1 MKFLGLKL
9 LVSAAMIFSCSLA
22 MAEVAPALIKVGSF
36 SEKNID
42 PNIMNINL
50 QIWAKAATAAQ
61 AQEMANKHVKR
72 VKELTEKFKVKKEDV
87 QTEYYSVTPEYAY
100 EQKTGISRIQGYS
113 AMHSLTVTFKNLD
126 QAGQFI
132 DQAASGNKADKEKSG
147 VTIGNIGW
155 DSDKK
160 GEAEE
165 ACISQAVKQ
174 ARGRADD
181 LAKAAGV
188 KIKGVY
194 SITNQQVYANYES
207 APMAGA
213 ARAQSKMMMSAD
225 AESGGTDFSPGK
237 IKIRAD
243 VNIEYLIQN

>member
-1 MKFLGLKL
+1 
-9 LVSAAMIFSCSLA
+9 
-22 MAEVAPALIKVGSF
+22 MADSFPALIKVSSF

-50 QIWAKAATAAQ
+50 QIWSKASSAAQ

-72 VKELTEKFKVKKEDV
+72 IKELTDKFKVKKDDV
-87 QTEYYSVTPEYAY
+87 QTDYYSVTPEYSY
-100 EQKTGISRIQGYS
+100 EQKTGISKIQGYS
-113 AMHSLTVTFKNLD
+113 ATHSLTVTFKNLD
-126 QAGQFI
+126 EAGKFI
-132 DQAASGNKADKEKSG
+132 DQAVTGDSKEKSG
-147 VTIGNIGW
+147 VNVSNIGW

-165 ACISQAVKQ
+165 GCINTAVKE
-174 ARGRADD
+174 ARSRADD

-194 SITNQQVYANYES
+194 SISNQQVYANYEAS
-207 APMAGA
+207 PMAAAAPMKK
-213 ARAQSKMMMSAD
+213 SKMMESMSYD
-225 AESGGTDFSPGK
+225 SEPQLSPGK

-243 VNIEYLIQN
+243 VAIEYLIQN

>member
-1 MKFLGLKL
+1 
-9 LVSAAMIFSCSLA
+9 MIFSSSFALA
-22 MAEVAPALIKVGSF
+22 DAVPALIKVSSF

-50 QIWAKAATAAQ
+50 QIWAKSSTAAQ

-72 VKELTEKFKVKKEDV
+72 IKELTEKFKVKKDDV
-87 QTEYYSVTPEYAY
+87 QTDYYSVTPEYAY

-113 AMHSLTVTFKNLD
+113 ATHSLTVTFKNLD
-126 QAGQFI
+126 EAGKFI
-132 DQAASGNKADKEKSG
+132 DQAATGSAKNDKENSG
-147 VTIGNIGW
+147 VNVNNIGW

-165 ACISQAVKQ
+165 SCINLAVKQ
-174 ARGRADD
+174 ARARADD
-181 LAKAAGV
+181 LAKAAGI

-194 SITNQQVYANYES
+194 SISNQQIYANYEAAPVAS
-207 APMAGA
+207 ARMK
-213 ARAQSKMMMSAD
+213 SKVSML
-225 AESGGTDFSPGK
+225 AESMSDSASPELSPGK

-243 VNIEYLIQN
+243 VAIEYLIQN

>member
-1 MKFLGLKL
+1 MKIFLASL
-9 LVSAAMIFSCSLA
+9 LVFSCSFA
-22 MAEVAPALIKVGSF
+22 IADTMPALIKVGSF

-50 QIWAKAATAAQ
+50 QIWAKASTAAQ
-61 AQEMANKHVKR
+61 AQEMANKQVKR
-72 VKELTEKFKVKKEDV
+72 IKELTEKFKVKKEDV

-126 QAGQFI
+126 EAGKFI
-132 DQAASGNKADKEKSG
+132 DQSAKGDKNDKEKSG

-160 GEAEE
+160 GEAEA
-165 ACISQAVKQ
+165 ACINSAVKQ

-194 SITNQQVYANYES
+194 SITNQQVFTNYEA
-207 APMAGA
+207 APIAGA
-213 ARAQSKMMMSAD
+213 ARAQSKMSLMASD
-225 AESGGTDFSPGK
+225 VESSTELSPGK

>member
-1 MKFLGLKL
+1 MKLIL
-9 LVSAAMIFSCSLA
+9 AAVMVLFCDYALA
-22 MAEVAPALIKVGSF
+22 ETMPALIKVGSF

-50 QIWAKAATAAQ
+50 QIWAKASSASQ
-61 AQEMANKHVKR
+61 AQEMSNKHVKR
-72 VKELTEKFKVKKEDV
+72 IKELIEKFKVKKEDV
-87 QTEYYSVTPEYAY
+87 QTDYYSVTPEYAY
-100 EQKTGISRIQGYS
+100 EHKTGISRIQGYS

-126 QAGQFI
+126 LAGQFI
-132 DQAASGNKADKEKSG
+132 DQAAKGDKNEKSG

-160 GEAEE
+160 GEAEVE
-165 ACISQAVKQ
+165 CITKAVKQ
-174 ARGRADD
+174 ARDRADD

-194 SITNQQVYANYES
+194 LISNQQVYANYES
-207 APMAGA
+207 TAAPGGA
-213 ARAQSKMMMSAD
+213 KSKMSMMAD
-225 AESGGTDFSPGK
+225 MAESASPTELSPGK

-243 VNIEYLIQN
+243 VSIDYLIQN

>member
-1 MKFLGLKL
+1 MKIILASL
-9 LVSAAMIFSCSLA
+9 LAFSCSFA
-22 MAEVAPALIKVGSF
+22 MADTMPALIKVGSF

-50 QIWAKAATAAQ
+50 QIWAKAATASQ
-61 AQEMANKHVKR
+61 AQEMSNKHVKR
-72 VKELTEKFKVKKEDV
+72 IKELIEKFKVKKEDV
-87 QTEYYSVTPEYAY
+87 QTDYYSVTPEYAY
-100 EQKTGISRIQGYS
+100 EHKTGISRIQGYS
-113 AMHSLTVTFKNLD
+113 AMHSMTVTFKNLD
-126 QAGQFI
+126 LAGQFI
-132 DQAASGNKADKEKSG
+132 DQAARGDKNDKEKSG

-160 GEAEE
+160 GEAEAE
-165 ACISQAVKQ
+165 CITKAVKQ

-194 SITNQQVYANYES
+194 MITNQQVYANYES

-213 ARAQSKMMMSAD
+213 SRASKMEMAAD
-225 AESGGTDFSPGK
+225 VASPTELSPGK

-243 VNIEYLIQN
+243 VSIDYLIQN

>member
-1 MKFLGLKL
+1 MKLVLAAL
-9 LVSAAMIFSCSLA
+9 LVLSGSFA
-22 MAEVAPALIKVGSF
+22 MADALPALIKVGSY

-126 QAGQFI
+126 EAGKFI
-132 DQAASGNKADKEKSG
+132 DQAAKGDKAEKAG

-194 SITNQQVYANYES
+194 SITNQQVYANYEA

-213 ARAQSKMMMSAD
+213 ARAQNKMMMSAD
-225 AESGGTDFSPGK
+225 MAESSTELSPGK

>member
-1 MKFLGLKL
+1 MKLILASL
-9 LVSAAMIFSCSLA
+9 LVFSCSYALA
-22 MAEVAPALIKVGSF
+22 DALPALIKVGSF

-50 QIWAKAATAAQ
+50 QIWAKASSASQ
-61 AQEMANKHVKR
+61 AQELANKQVKR
-72 VKELTEKFKVKKEDV
+72 IKELTDKFKVKKDDV
-87 QTEYYSVTPEYAY
+87 QTEYFSVTPEYAY

-126 QAGQFI
+126 EAGKFI
-132 DQAASGNKADKEKSG
+132 DQSAKGDKNDKEKSG
-147 VTIGNIGW
+147 VTVGNIGW

-165 ACISQAVKQ
+165 ACITTAVKQ

-194 SITNQQVYANYES
+194 SITNQQVFANYEA
-207 APMAGA
+207 APMAG
-213 ARAQSKMMMSAD
+213 ARAQSKMSMMSAD
-225 AESGGTDFSPGK
+225 AESAPTELSPGK

>member
-1 MKFLGLKL
+1 MKFLLAS
-9 LVSAAMIFSCSLA
+9 LVVFSCVFA
-22 MAEVAPALIKVGSF
+22 MADAMPALIKVGSF
-36 SEKNID
+36 AEKNID

-50 QIWAKAATAAQ
+50 QIWAKASTAAQ
-61 AQEMANKHVKR
+61 AQEMASKHVKR
-72 VKELTEKFKVKKEDV
+72 VKELTDKFKVKKDDV
-87 QTEYYSVTPEYAY
+87 QTDYYSVTPEYAY

-113 AMHSLTVTFKNLD
+113 AMHSITVTFKNLD

-132 DQAASGNKADKEKSG
+132 DQAAKGDKSDKEKSG

-165 ACISQAVKQ
+165 ACITQAVKQ
-174 ARGRADD
+174 AKGRADD

-194 SITNQQVYANYES
+194 SITNQQVFANYEA
-207 APMAGA
+207 APMVAS
-213 ARAQSKMMMSAD
+213 ARAQSKMTMMAD
-225 AESGGTDFSPGK
+225 AESSPTELSPGK

>member
-1 MKFLGLKL
+1 MKLVLAAL
-9 LVSAAMIFSCSLA
+9 LVLSGSFA
-22 MAEVAPALIKVGSF
+22 MADALPALIKVGSY

-126 QAGQFI
+126 EAGKFI
-132 DQAASGNKADKEKSG
+132 DQAAKGDKTEKAG

-165 ACISQAVKQ
+165 ACITQAVKQ

-194 SITNQQVYANYES
+194 SITNQQVYANYEA
-207 APMAGA
+207 APMAGS

-225 AESGGTDFSPGK
+225 MAESSTELSPGK

>member
-1 MKFLGLKL
+1 MKIILASL
-9 LVSAAMIFSCSLA
+9 LVFSCSLA
-22 MAEVAPALIKVGSF
+22 MADTMPALIKVGSF

-50 QIWAKAATAAQ
+50 QIWAKAATASQ
-61 AQEMANKHVKR
+61 AQEMSNKHVKR
-72 VKELTEKFKVKKEDV
+72 IKELIEKFKVKKDDV
-87 QTEYYSVTPEYAY
+87 QTDYYSVTPEYAY
-100 EQKTGISRIQGYS
+100 EHKTGISRIQGYS
-113 AMHSLTVTFKNLD
+113 AVHSMTVTFKNLD

-132 DQAASGNKADKEKSG
+132 DQAARGDKNDKEKSG
-147 VTIGNIGW
+147 ITIGNISW

-165 ACISQAVKQ
+165 ECITKAVKQ
-174 ARGRADD
+174 ARSRADD

-194 SITNQQVYANYES
+194 MITNQQVYVNYES
-207 APMAGA
+207 APRAE
-213 ARAQSKMMMSAD
+213 ARSSKMSMMAAD
-225 AESGGTDFSPGK
+225 AESASPTELSPGK

-243 VNIEYLIQN
+243 VSIDYLIQN